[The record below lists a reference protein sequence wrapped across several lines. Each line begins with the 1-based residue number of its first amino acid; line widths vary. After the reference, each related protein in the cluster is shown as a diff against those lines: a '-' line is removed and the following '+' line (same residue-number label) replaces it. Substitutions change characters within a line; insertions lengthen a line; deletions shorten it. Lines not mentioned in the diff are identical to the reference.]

1 MIDNE
6 AVCVWLAG
14 VAFIVM
20 LIGSFFIGWLFAHA
34 IVAKECERLN
44 SFYVEKVVFECKVKG
59 LK

>member
-6 AVCVWLAG
+6 AVYVWLAG

-20 LIGSFFIGWLFAHA
+20 LIGSFFIGWLIAHSV
-34 IVAKECERLN
+34 VAKECERLN